1 LLIRKKKAIGERLK
15 MNLEIPYFILIR
27 LYGKNMCPVIYI
39 PFDKIKKL
47 SGKQECLNVDWF
59 IIGFEDG
66 AHDYP
71 TSRIGDLR
79 EACAKH
85 GVTPDF
91 GPYEQG
97 RLAGLKEYC
106 TPQRGYGL
114 GASGKPYNSVC
125 PDYLEEDFLTA
136 YHQGK
141 ELYSA
146 QMIVNKQE
154 ADLKKMHQ
162 DLANVKQRRS
172 EFEAELIR
180 DSSIGQKRRK
190 YLLEEIKIL
199 TNQEQVLQAEIIQ
212 QEDRLAMSKKNL
224 IDIRARNPY

>member
-1 LLIRKKKAIGERLK
+1 MSSSFSDKTVFSIMVLIISSWVMLSSCATL
-15 MNLEIPYFILIR
+15 
-27 LYGKNMCPVIYI
+27 GKE
-39 PFDKIKKL
+39 
-47 SGKQECLNVDWF
+47 ECLNADWF
-59 IIGFEDG
+59 TIGFEDG
-66 AHDYP
+66 ARGYP
-71 TSRIGDLR
+71 ASRIGEHR

-125 PDYLEEDFLTA
+125 PDQLEEDFLTA

-146 QMIVNKQE
+146 QMTVNKQK
-154 ADLKKMHQ
+154 ADLKKMHR
-162 DLANVKQRRS
+162 DLANVKHKLN
-172 EFEAELIR
+172 EYEAELIR
-180 DSSIGQKRRK
+180 DSSIGPKRRK

-199 TNQEQVLQAEIIQ
+199 TNEEQVLQAEIIQ
-212 QEDRLAMSKKNL
+212 QEDRLAMSKRILHDVKS
-224 IDIRARNPY
+224 RNPY